1 MPTDIIQWFPGHMAR
16 TRRLI
21 GENLKA
27 VDAVFELRDAR
38 LPLSSANPEIDRLT
52 EGKPRLLLLNKS
64 SLCDPSTLDA
74 WTSRL
79 SSGGNLCIATD
90 CKTGEGIKS
99 IPAALREL
107 CSDRIKKYEDKG
119 MKGRKLKVMVLGIP
133 NVGKSTLINRL
144 SGGNRAKTEDR
155 PGVTKEVSW
164 YPTGLGFDLMDF
176 PGLLWP
182 RFDSRETAE
191 NLAISG
197 AIKDEIFD
205 NETVAVALMR
215 KLRLFYP
222 ALLKARY
229 KLGDNIDLDDTGLSD
244 YDLFIAAAKKRGM
257 LLRGGEADTERF
269 ADALLDDFRSCRIGR
284 ITLDRF

>member
-1 MPTDIIQWFPGHMAR
+1 MAR

-79 SSGGNLCIATD
+79 SSDGNLCIATD

-119 MKGRKLKVMVLGIP
+119 MKGRQLKVMVLGIP
-133 NVGKSTLINRL
+133 NVGKSTLINRI
-144 SGGNRAKTEDR
+144 SGSNRAKTEDR
-155 PGVTKEVSW
+155 PGVTKDVSW

-229 KLGDNIDLDDTGLSD
+229 KLGDDIDLDDTVLSD

>member
-1 MPTDIIQWFPGHMAR
+1 MAR

-52 EGKPRLLLLNKS
+52 EGKPRLLILNKS
-64 SLCDPSTLDA
+64 SLCDPSTLED
-74 WTSRL
+74 WTLFL
-79 SSGGNLCIATD
+79 SSKGNLCIAVD
-90 CKTGEGIKS
+90 CKTCNGIKA
-99 IPAALREL
+99 IPAALRDL
-107 CSDRIKKYEDKG
+107 CRDRIKKYEEKG

-182 RFDSRETAE
+182 RFDSREVAE

-205 NETVAVALMR
+205 NETVAVALIR
-215 KLRLFYP
+215 KLRLYYP
-222 ALLKARY
+222 ALLRTKYR
-229 KLGDNIDLDDTGLSD
+229 LGEETDFDAPGLTD
-244 YDLFIAAAKKRGM
+244 YDLLIAAAKNRGM
-257 LLRGGEADTERF
+257 LLRGGVADTERF

-284 ITLDRF
+284 ITLDRI